1 MRADVNVSVRKPGDE
16 FGTRTETKNVNSVR
30 FVMAV
35 VESEAR
41 RQVDLI
47 EDGGTVVQE
56 TRLYDP
62 DRNETRSMRS
72 KEDAHDYRY
81 FPDPDLLPLELDDA
95 FLEECRASLPELP
108 DAKRHRYE
116 NALGLSAY
124 NANVLTAEAET
135 ARWFE
140 ALLAETAAKQGK
152 DEAAVAKQAANWLTS
167 ELFGALNRL
176 GRSLTDSPV
185 GPAQAAELLALVAYG
200 TISGSIAKQVFEK
213 MLETGDAAGQIV
225 EREGLKQNS
234 DTGAIEAVV
243 AKILADNADK
253 VEQYKGG
260 KEALFGF
267 FVGQTMKAM
276 QGKANPQ
283 VVNELLKKALG

>member
-1 MRADVNVSVRKPGDE
+1 VRKPGDE

-35 VESEAR
+35 VEQEAR

-47 EDGGTVVQE
+47 EDGGRVVQE

-108 DAKRHRYE
+108 DAKRSRYE
-116 NALGLSAY
+116 TALGLSAY
-124 NANVLTAEAET
+124 NANILTAEAET

-140 ALLAETAAKQGK
+140 ALLAESEAKQGK
-152 DEAAVAKQAANWLTS
+152 SGADVAKQAANWLTS

-176 GRSLTDSPV
+176 GKSLEDSPV
-185 GPAQAAELLALVAYG
+185 SHLQAAELLALVADG
-200 TISGSIAKQVFEK
+200 TISGTIAKQVFEK
-213 MLETGDAAGQIV
+213 MLETGDGAAVIV
-225 EREGLKQNS
+225 EREGLKQTS
-234 DTGAIEAVV
+234 DTGAIDAAV
-243 AKILADNADK
+243 AKVLADNADK

-276 QGKANPQ
+276 QGKGNPQ
-283 VVNELLKKALG
+283 MVNEALKKALG